1 MALARHAIVHGRVQ
15 GVAFRHHTKVLAREL
30 GLAGWVRNLPGGEV
44 EVWIEGDEDAQQ
56 RLVTWLGHGP
66 PLAQVAGLELSERPP
81 QGLAG
86 FVVRF
91 DSGAS

>member
-1 MALARHAIVHGRVQ
+1 MAEARHAIVRGRVQ

-44 EVWIEGDEDAQQ
+44 EVWIEGEEAAQE
-56 RLVTWLGHGP
+56 RLLAWLAHGP
-66 PLAQVAGLELSERPP
+66 PAARVEALEQRRRPAAGHVR
-81 QGLAG
+81 

-91 DSGAS
+91 DAAAE